1 MLVSQ
6 VLSRSGTQRFPLKI
20 EALLAWLL
28 SSENLELAQ
37 LARRVGWATAA
48 WCRGFSLA
56 GVAVVVRVGNG
67 NDPHKRPP
75 NRGKW
80 MQINTPKKLHPSIG

>member
-1 MLVSQ
+1 MKETSVPMAS
-6 VLSRSGTQRFPLKI
+6 TQEI

-48 WCRGFSLA
+48 WCEGCSWLLLNESLSE
-56 GVAVVVRVGNG
+56 
-67 NDPHKRPP
+67 
-75 NRGKW
+75 
-80 MQINTPKKLHPSIG
+80 Q

>member
-1 MLVSQ
+1 MLVSR
-6 VLSRSGTQRFPLKI
+6 VLSRSGIPNV

-48 WCRGFSLA
+48 WCR
-56 GVAVVVRVGNG
+56 V
-67 NDPHKRPP
+67 
-75 NRGKW
+75 
-80 MQINTPKKLHPSIG
+80 